1 MSFFIIY
8 FLYSYMDCE
17 SAINI
22 YIYNTPP
29 WALAGTCP
37 PLEIQKYRGPPK
49 DNLTRK
55 FYFFKLE
62 IKRRN

>member
-1 MSFFIIY
+1 MSFSIIY

-29 WALAGTCP
+29 WAPAGGGQEGALAP
-37 PLEIQKYRGPPK
+37 PENSKI
-49 DNLTRK
+49 
-55 FYFFKLE
+55 
-62 IKRRN
+62 